1 MSFFLLWRHDY
12 LVISGDVLSFGPEEG
27 GSLFGSPGRQI
38 PGERADR
45 ACVSVCAD
53 DKFDKYVYE
62 ALSVIGYPRYCV
74 IAFKGT
80 SQYARGERNC
90 QTWVDSILDMAI
102 SNYLAKKQCP
112 ECFN

>member
-1 MSFFLLWRHDY
+1 M
-12 LVISGDVLSFGPEEG
+12 ISGDVLSFGPEEG

-90 QTWVDSILDMAI
+90 QTWVDSILEVAI
-102 SNYLAKKQCP
+102 SSYLAKEQCP